1 MVTGA
6 NHGCNNSGTQSGPLG
21 MVLLEGQQRTLVEG
35 PQGPALG
42 DNMGI
47 KMLEEI
53 VMLDMIPQ
61 GWNGERQG
69 MRQ

>member
-1 MVTGA
+1 
-6 NHGCNNSGTQSGPLG
+6 